1 VPALD
6 IFLKK
11 KYTTAALMSL
21 ILTIIGCGYHFGPGN
36 DNIDKGILTVF
47 VDNLQNNT
55 SEAHLETILRKAFN
69 DQLIKT
75 SRFKLAADRASADAV
90 LKGTIKSFSVSP
102 IAYRSTNIAA
112 IDRIIITMDIYL
124 EDQNT
129 KKTIWRDQ
137 NFSGSADYN
146 VDADRLIVT
155 HSARKN
161 ALTTLSN
168 DAAER
173 ALRFMMS
180 GF

>member
-1 VPALD
+1 M
-6 IFLKK
+6 
-11 KYTTAALMSL
+11 TAAMISL
-21 ILTIIGCGYHFGPGN
+21 ILTIIGCGYHLGPGS
-36 DNIDKGILTVF
+36 DNIDKSVRTVF
-47 VDNLQNNT
+47 VDNFQNNT
-55 SEAHLETILRKAFN
+55 SEAHLETILRKAFT

-75 SRFKLAADRASADAV
+75 SRFRLAADRASADAV
-90 LKGTIKSFSVSP
+90 LKGAIKSFAVSP

-112 IDRIIITMDIYL
+112 IERIVFTLDIYL

-129 KKTIWRDQ
+129 KKILWRDQ
-137 NFSGSADYN
+137 NFTGSADYN

-155 HSARKN
+155 QGARKN
-161 ALTTLSN
+161 ALATLSN